1 MFKKKKKMEKE
12 IENINV
18 TSFHYKKQ
26 NYRDRESQNMKV
38 DLSLKKIE
46 RISVNVTDLKEKK
59 D

>member
-1 MFKKKKKMEKE
+1 MEKE

-46 RISVNVTDLKEKK
+46 RISVNVIDLKEKK